1 MQGRVLYL
9 IIISFLV
16 IGMSLMNFK
25 DLSFN
30 ENASSYILITTSLI
44 MVLFVYI
51 MKKYSIMFRRKFVI
65 LNIILGIALLYFI
78 LEVIFNISS
87 SITIVRILKIIPFFC
102 CIMFVRTAKRDIKK
116 QHSDE
121 SCWYRGEKCIY
132 DLELNRY
139 ERSALPKVALWLL
152 CSYRML
158 H

>member
-9 IIISFLV
+9 IIISFWV

-121 SCWYRGEKCIY
+121 SC
-132 DLELNRY
+132 
-139 ERSALPKVALWLL
+139 
-152 CSYRML
+152 
-158 H
+158 